1 MLEESGLIASD
12 NYASEEFIIS
22 EIFYNQ
28 ILYLPLDR
36 LDLKDSASMQTVMEE
51 SKKLIPELKN
61 EEEQKALTKQV
72 EYLEKM
78 MEQNK
83 DLKDVTISHMSWQD
97 HDSDGKPDYP
107 YGGMQAAVFTKG
119 EVVNIVF
126 RGTPDESWIDN
137 AEIEIG
143 TSDYSKCYV
152 DQYGN
157 TYNYLSPMIIGGLEF
172 VDKLLKENGDEW
184 ADNIITAGGHSKGD
198 AIAVMATFVRKNDI
212 DICLSINGPAFSPET
227 TEEIIANI
235 GIENFIEIRKKI
247 RKLNESNDYVSPF
260 GDISIYAPENIRWC
274 TGYYD
279 PKSIASAHYVGSLYN
294 IETGKLAEFTDGP
307 GPVWRFVRAIY
318 LKIEQ
323 LPPAM
328 RKPAC
333 YGIMSILQFI
343 VNRKLPIGKDIIFY
357 QNLIEN
363 IDISLADIEGVLV
376 TTMLENEGMD
386 FLDHL
391 SKVGV
396 LPSIFSYR
404 KKDGTLEANVI
415 TKFIVTH
422 ISICRSLL
430 SPVNRLKGRLRPRS
444 TDLLIA
450 LSSAPIYKTG
460 KATISYSEVD
470 GLITKLDLYIE
481 EVERRYINP
490 ATDAKDTLSTITE
503 AGSSKSSLNKVIQNY
518 KNIKTGLE
526 TYKDLLNQYKA
537 CCQETED
544 RFIKNLQGTA
554 TA

>member
-1 MLEESGLIASD
+1 MLEESGLIAGD
-12 NYASEEFIIS
+12 NYVSEEFIIS
-22 EIFYNQ
+22 EIFYNEV
-28 ILYLPLDR
+28 LYLPLDR
-36 LDLKDSASMQTVMEE
+36 LDLSDSADMETII
-51 SKKLIPELKN
+51 KRTKDLIPTLKV
-61 EEEQKALTKQV
+61 EEDRKALTKQV

-97 HDSDGKPDYP
+97 HDNDGKPDHP

-119 EVVNIVF
+119 EVVNVVF

-157 TYNYLSPMIIGGLEF
+157 TYNCLSPMLIEGLEYA
-172 VDKLLKENGDEW
+172 DKLLKENGDKW
-184 ADNIITAGGHSKGD
+184 ADKILTAGGHSKGD
-198 AIAVMATFVRKNDI
+198 ALAVLVTFVKKDAF
-212 DICLSINGPAFSPET
+212 DICFGINGPAFSPEIK
-227 TEEIIANI
+227 EEIITNI
-235 GIENFIEIRKKI
+235 GIEKFIEIQKRI
-247 RKLNESNDYVSPF
+247 RKLNEANDYVSPF

-274 TGYYD
+274 TGFYN
-279 PKSIASAHYVGSLYN
+279 PKSILSAHYVGPLYN

-307 GPVWRFVRAIY
+307 GPVWLFIRSIY

-343 VNRKLPIGKDIIFY
+343 VNRKLPVGKDIIFY
-357 QNLIEN
+357 ESLLEN

-376 TTMLENEGMD
+376 NTMLEKEGMD

-396 LPSIFSYR
+396 LPRIFSHR

-430 SPVNRLKGRLRPRS
+430 SPVNRLKARLRPRN
-444 TDLLIA
+444 TDLAIA

-460 KATISYSEVD
+460 KAAISYIEVD
-470 GLITKLDLYIE
+470 GLITKLDFYIE

-490 ATDAKDTLSTITE
+490 ATDAKDTLSTITG
-503 AGSSKSSLNKVIQNY
+503 AGSSKSSLNTVIQNY

-526 TYKDLLNQYKA
+526 NYKELLNLYKT
-537 CCQETED
+537 CCEETED